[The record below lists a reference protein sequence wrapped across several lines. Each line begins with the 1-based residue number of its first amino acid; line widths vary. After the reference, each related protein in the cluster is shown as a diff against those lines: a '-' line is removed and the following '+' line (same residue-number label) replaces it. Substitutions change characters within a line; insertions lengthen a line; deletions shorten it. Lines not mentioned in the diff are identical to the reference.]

1 MELADAS
8 PIPILAPANE
18 IKSPA
23 GVPAGLKA

>member
-8 PIPILAPANE
+8 PIHTLAPANE